1 MPHISSQTPAPSTS
15 QANVIVELSMRRDL
29 AKRMGGIWIQKAAAE
44 FVHAR
49 TVKDTGNLAAA
60 KDLERWG
67 TSYQQRAMDCWSAVA
82 QFNRLLLAM
91 KVPPLVQMNAG
102 THPDYVCSTEKGV
115 KVSEQ
120 VQSTIRDIEHS
131 LRPFDSP

>member
-1 MPHISSQTPAPSTS
+1 MTDISSQTPAASTP
-15 QANVIVELSMRRDL
+15 QHDTIIELSMRRDL

-44 FVHAR
+44 YVHAR
-49 TVKDTGNLAAA
+49 TIRDTGDVAMA
-60 KDLERWG
+60 KKLELRG
-67 TSYQQRAMDCWSAVA
+67 DRYQERAMDCWAAVA
-82 QFNRLLLAM
+82 HFNRILLEM

-102 THPDYVCSTEKGV
+102 TYPDYVCSTEKGV

-120 VQSTIRDIEHS
+120 VQSAMHDMEHA